1 MLKYNSLVIFFS
13 FHYKNIARRMI
24 RTVATPA
31 RIAARINFILLADFL
46 CFSACWSCSLPDST
60 C

>member
-31 RIAARINFILLADFL
+31 RIAAKMNFILLADFL
-46 CFSACWSCSLPDST
+46 CFSAFWS
-60 C
+60 

>member
-1 MLKYNSLVIFFS
+1 MLKYNSLVILFYFL
-13 FHYKNIARRMI
+13 YKNIARRMM

-46 CFSACWSCSLPDST
+46 CFSAFWSWSLPDST